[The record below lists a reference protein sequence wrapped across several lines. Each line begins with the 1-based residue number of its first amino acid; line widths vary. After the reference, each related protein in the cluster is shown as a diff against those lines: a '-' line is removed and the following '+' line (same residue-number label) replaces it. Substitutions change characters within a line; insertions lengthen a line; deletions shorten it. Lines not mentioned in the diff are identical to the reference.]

1 MNINHINTFLAVV
14 ATGSFSAAA
23 RQLGKAQSA
32 VSMSIA
38 ELEIDCHLQ
47 LFDRSS
53 RYPTLTAAGERLW
66 QQAQLIERQW
76 QAFQCLAAEF
86 NRGMEASLT
95 LAVDDE
101 GQLPWLAPILT
112 ELAEQ
117 FPQLELRLLFP
128 LLDDLTL
135 LLQQGRADLAISF
148 QTQQAPAE
156 IDRWPLLALDFVLVV
171 APSHPLAACA
181 HTGVELA
188 QLQQYRQILVTD
200 RADGSEKQR
209 GRIATQVWWAEGDIA
224 VQSLVLQGLG
234 FAFLPKP
241 LCQPALLSGALLAL
255 KLFNHVASELS
266 AASSERNPSGW
277 PGLPLQLELWQ
288 RRGTSLGQAGHWL
301 KQRLIASEQVEMR
314 G

>member
-76 QAFQCLAAEF
+76 QAFQSLAGEL

-112 ELAEQ
+112 ELAQQ

-148 QTQQAPAE
+148 QPQVAPAD
-156 IDRWPLLALDFVLVV
+156 IDCWPLLALDFVLAV
-171 APSHPLAACA
+171 APSHPLAASA
-181 HTGVELA
+181 ATPIALT

-200 RADGSEKQR
+200 RADGPEKQR

-234 FAFLPKP
+234 FAFLPRP
-241 LCQPALLSGALLAL
+241 LCQPALLDGRLVALTLMNDNVGAQMT
-255 KLFNHVASELS
+255 ASLE
-266 AASSERNPSGW
+266 SSQQSW

-288 RRGTSLGQAGHWL
+288 RRGKALGQAGHWL
-301 KQRLIASEQVEMR
+301 KQRLLAHGQI
-314 G
+314 

>member
-1 MNINHINTFLAVV
+1 MNINHLKTFLAVV

-38 ELEIDCHLQ
+38 ELEIDCQLQ

-53 RYPTLTAAGERLW
+53 RYPTLTVAGERLW

-76 QAFQCLAAEF
+76 QAFHRLAGEL
-86 NRGMEASLT
+86 NRGLEASLT

-112 ELAEQ
+112 ELAQQ

-135 LLQQGRADLAISF
+135 LLQQGQADLAISF
-148 QTQQAPAE
+148 QMQQTPAE
-156 IDRWPLLALDFVLVV
+156 IDCWPLQALDFVLAV
-171 APSHPLAACA
+171 ASHHPLAALA
-181 HTGVELA
+181 KTGVTLA

-200 RADGSEKQR
+200 RADGVEKQR
-209 GRIATQVWWAEGDIA
+209 GRIASQVWWAEGDIA
-224 VQSLVLQGLG
+224 VQTLVLQGLG

-241 LCQPALLSGALLAL
+241 LCQPALRDGSLLAL
-255 KLFNHVASELS
+255 TLLKNDVSTVLT
-266 AASSERNPSGW
+266 ASSERGQSGW

-288 RRGTSLGQAGHWL
+288 HRSRPLGLAGHWL
-301 KQRLIASEQVEMR
+301 KQRLLGQDQR
-314 G
+314 RP